1 MQEEIFGPVL
11 PILKFSTVEEVI
23 GIVNSRDQPLTVYY
37 FGDTNGDFGKTLKRN
52 TISGTFVTNEILP
65 QMASAALPF
74 GGVGASG
81 CGRYKGL
88 EGFNQMSNMRSVFER
103 PNTKWDDPSFRY
115 PNPKVTGE
123 QKIVLTRRALPFI
136 TMNADRIMKNVKRTG
151 KIFVAGFGLGLLY
164 AKREVFLSK
173 I

>member
-11 PILKFSTVEEVI
+11 PILKFSTVEEVV
-23 GIVNSRDQPLTVYY
+23 GIINARDQPLTVYY

-52 TISGTFVTNEILP
+52 TISGSFVTNELLP

-81 CGRYKGL
+81 SGRYKGL

-103 PNTKWDDPSFRY
+103 PNSKWDDPSFRY

-123 QKIVLTRRALPFI
+123 QKIVL
-136 TMNADRIMKNVKRTG
+136 
-151 KIFVAGFGLGLLY
+151 
-164 AKREVFLSK
+164 
-173 I
+173 